1 MKLFLFLKKMAA
13 AKPHTTTDYSLR
25 NKVQLIRS
33 GKMYFD
39 LLLQLINTTEKNI
52 HLQFYIFLED
62 ETGIAVMEALKAASH
77 RGVSVFLH
85 LDGYASQQLP
95 QQCVKD
101 MREAGVHFKWFE
113 PLLRSRHFYFGRRLH
128 HKVVAADGLYSLV
141 GGMNICNRYNDMPG
155 EPAWLDM
162 ALYCEGE
169 ASLIVHNI
177 CRQMWS
183 KKKALPSVS
192 HKLIEQFCEQIPV
205 TKRTNVRV
213 RRNDWVKRKTQ
224 VWKSYLDMFSKAEER
239 ITIMC
244 SYFLP
249 GRIFRIKISQA
260 VKRGVKVKVILAGTS
275 DVMMAK
281 HAERYLYDWLLK
293 NNVEIYEY
301 QETVLHAKVAV
312 SDSSWVTIGS
322 YNVNNISAYA
332 SLELNMDVKNKAFA
346 RHTEKELEDIITRHC
361 KQITKENYASSTNF
375 FKRLWQRFCYNF
387 INNVLNLITFYFRQ
401 EE

>member
-1 MKLFLFLKKMAA
+1 MSGK
-13 AKPHTTTDYSLR
+13 KPHIVTGYTTR
-25 NKVQLIRS
+25 NKVKLIRS
-33 GKMYFD
+33 GKQYFD
-39 LLLQLINTTEKNI
+39 LLLQLINTTQKNI
-52 HLQFYIFLED
+52 HLQYYIFLED
-62 ETGIAVMEALKAASH
+62 ETGTAVMEALKAASQ

-85 LDGYASQQLP
+85 LDAYASQQLP
-95 QQCVKD
+95 KRCVHD
-101 MREAGVHFKWFE
+101 MREAGVNVKWFE
-113 PLLRSRHFYFGRRLH
+113 PMLRSKHFYFGRRLH
-128 HKVVAADGLYSLV
+128 HKVVVADGLHSLV
-141 GGMNICNRYNDMPG
+141 GGINVCNRYNDTPG

-169 ASLIVHNI
+169 ASLVVENI

-183 KKKALPSVS
+183 NKKNLPAIQSETI
-192 HKLIEQFCEQIPV
+192 KQFEEQ
-205 TKRTNVRV
+205 TLVRV
-213 RRNDWVKRKTQ
+213 RRNDWVKRKSEI
-224 VWKSYLDMFSKAEER
+224 WKSYLDMFSNAEKS

-249 GRIFRIKISQA
+249 GRLFRIKLSQA
-260 VKRGVKVKVILAGTS
+260 VKKGVKIKVILAGTS

-293 NNVEIYEY
+293 NNIEIYEY

-312 SDSSWVTIGS
+312 SDGNWVTVGS

-332 SLELNMDVKNKAFA
+332 SLELNMEVKEKPFA
-346 RHTEKELEDIITRHC
+346 LLMQNELENIISLHC
-361 KQITKENYASSTNF
+361 KQITKENYASSTHF
-375 FKRLWQRFCYNF
+375 FRRLWQRFCYNF

>member
-1 MKLFLFLKKMAA
+1 MSAG
-13 AKPHTTTDYSLR
+13 KPGFSATYTSR
-25 NKVQLIRS
+25 NKINLIRG
-33 GKMYFD
+33 GKDYFD
-39 LLLQLINTTEKNI
+39 LLLQLINRSQKNI

-62 ETGIAVMEALKAASH
+62 ETGTAVMDALKSASQ

-85 LDGYASQQLP
+85 LDAYASQKLP
-95 QQCVKD
+95 RRCVKE
-101 MREAGVHFKWFE
+101 MRAAGVNVKWFE

-128 HKVVAADGLYSLV
+128 HKVVVADGLYSLV

-169 ASLIVHNI
+169 ASLIVQNI
-177 CRQMWS
+177 CRQMWG
-183 KKKALPSVS
+183 KKKELPSVNQ
-192 HKLIEQFCEQIPV
+192 KLVEQFCVQIPL
-205 TKRTNVRV
+205 TKQTNVRV
-213 RRNDWVKRKTQ
+213 RQNDWVKRKSQ
-224 VWKSYLDMFSKAEER
+224 IWRSYLEMFSNAEER
-239 ITIMC
+239 IMIMC

-249 GRIFRIKISQA
+249 GRLFRIKISQA

-293 NNVEIYEY
+293 NNIEIYEY
-301 QETVLHAKVAV
+301 QKTVLHAKVAV

-332 SLELNMDVKNKAFA
+332 SLELNMEVKNHAFA
-346 RHTEKELEDIITRHC
+346 LLTENELEDIITRHC
-361 KQITKENYASSTNF
+361 KQITKENYASSANF